1 MVPPPDERILELPDE
16 RTDVPLERILEL
28 LEERMLELLLE
39 RVAELLEERLTEGVV
54 VVRVAVDTLLV
65 VEVERTGVATVLL
78 ERPVVVDTELPRE
91 VVVLVRFVT
100 ACEREGVLFTRVVVV
115 LPVVAIRSFVLTL
128 LLPIVRDAVATLR
141 LDTRVVALPLLALVR
156 DALAVRTAAWR
167 SRSNERALLILRE
180 ALRVANERSGWR
192 VA

>member
-65 VEVERTGVATVLL
+65 VELERTGVATVLL
-78 ERPVVVDTELPRE
+78 ERRVVVDTELPRE

-128 LLPIVRDAVATLR
+128 LLPNVRDAVATLR
-141 LDTRVVALPLLALVR
+141 LDTRVVALPLLTLVR
-156 DALAVRTAAWR
+156 DALAVRTATWR